1 MWSLSKFI
9 SLPIFIVSL
18 AFGLFFVYIM
28 GPETK
33 VVHMYPTPENV
44 GKVQYKDNADNCFFY
59 EAKEVPCPPDKGS
72 IKTVPIQK

>member
-1 MWSLSKFI
+1 MSITKYISIPVFLS
-9 SLPIFIVSL
+9 SL

-28 GPETK
+28 GPDLKE
-33 VVHMYPTPENV
+33 VYMYPTPENV

-59 EAKEVPCPPDKGS
+59 EAKEVTCPSDKGS